1 MTHAS
6 LRGLLTEERGKRP
19 ARRYELA
26 PDLRQRS
33 ELFGYI
39 LLYRWLALVPPL
51 LGLVAS
57 GRPGAAAWALL
68 GTAAG
73 YNLGVTLFHPILNTL
88 VLRRPWLMAADVLFC
103 SVVLTLSGGEAS
115 PYYLYALSP
124 LFASGLF
131 FRTRGGITSAA
142 GMTAA
147 YAAAVLVRSL
157 GWGTAV
163 DVSLMTI
170 HVAGFFLI
178 GGLFSNFTSLL
189 EDQRASTRLLEQVR
203 TELVRKTAELQ
214 RTNRELRSLH
224 ALAVGLQEAAV
235 DVRDVQRKVL
245 SLLTGELGYPR
256 AFLGLVDHGDLS
268 LTGWMAASAGGSL
281 TQEVPATL
289 RVPLNQS
296 GGPFARALTSRA
308 VQEVEGQLDPSLEG
322 CRLGRGLVLP
332 LLIRDLPV
340 GVLVVELP
348 EGEASR
354 QDAVPLLT
362 SVAHQAA
369 LALWSTRMCVERAQ
383 RFAVQEERNR
393 IARDIHDTVSQC
405 LFGTVYTLES
415 CLRLIPEDQAV
426 LRERLEAV
434 LRASTKTLR
443 DIRGL
448 IFDMWVGG
456 LTTAEFVAEL
466 KSYVQDLGPPEGL
479 EVDISVQGDL
489 TELTPFTRKHLF
501 RIAQEALANVVR
513 HAHAR
518 RATVHLAADSH
529 VVQLT
534 VQDDGVG
541 FDLREAGMGI
551 QGMRERAL
559 AVGGTLALHSV
570 PGGGTRVE
578 VRVPRLA
585 CVSSPPFG
593 S

>member
-1 MTHAS
+1 M
-6 LRGLLTEERGKRP
+6 
-19 ARRYELA
+19 
-26 PDLRQRS
+26 
-33 ELFGYI
+33 
-39 LLYRWLALVPPL
+39 
-51 LGLVAS
+51 
-57 GRPGAAAWALL
+57 
-68 GTAAG
+68 
-73 YNLGVTLFHPILNTL
+73 
-88 VLRRPWLMAADVLFC
+88 
-103 SVVLTLSGGEAS
+103 
-115 PYYLYALSP
+115 
-124 LFASGLF
+124 
-131 FRTRGGITSAA
+131 
-142 GMTAA
+142 
-147 YAAAVLVRSL
+147 
-157 GWGTAV
+157 V

-203 TELVRKTAELQ
+203 AELVRKTAELQ
-214 RTNRELRSLH
+214 QTNRELRSLH

-256 AFLGLVDHGDLS
+256 ALLGLVDHGDLC
-268 LTGWMAASAGGSL
+268 LTGWMAASAGGAL
-281 TQEVPATL
+281 IPEVPATL
-289 RVPLNQS
+289 RVSLHQP
-296 GGPFARALTSRA
+296 GGALARVLGSRA
-308 VQEVEGQLDPSLEG
+308 VQEVEGELDPALAG
-322 CRLGRGLVLP
+322 CRLRRGLVLP

-340 GVLVVELP
+340 GVLVVEFP
-348 EGEASR
+348 EGDASR
-354 QDAVPLLT
+354 QNAVPLLS

-383 RFAVQEERNR
+383 RFAIQEERNR

-415 CLRLIPEDQAV
+415 CLRLIPENQAT
-426 LRERLEAV
+426 LRERLETV
-434 LRASTKTLR
+434 LRASSKTLR

-466 KSYVQDLGPPEGL
+466 KSYVQDLGPPQEL
-479 EVDISVQGDL
+479 QVEITVQGDL

-513 HAHAR
+513 HAQAR
-518 RATVHLAADSH
+518 RAAVHLAADSQ
-529 VVQLT
+529 VVQMT
-534 VQDDGVG
+534 VHDDGVG
-541 FDLREAGMGI
+541 FDPHQAGMGI

-559 AVGGTLALHSV
+559 AIGGTLVLHSV
-570 PGGGTRVE
+570 RGGGTRVE

-585 CVSSPPFG
+585 CVSSPPFV

>member
-1 MTHAS
+1 
-6 LRGLLTEERGKRP
+6 
-19 ARRYELA
+19 
-26 PDLRQRS
+26 
-33 ELFGYI
+33 
-39 LLYRWLALVPPL
+39 
-51 LGLVAS
+51 
-57 GRPGAAAWALL
+57 
-68 GTAAG
+68 
-73 YNLGVTLFHPILNTL
+73 
-88 VLRRPWLMAADVLFC
+88 
-103 SVVLTLSGGEAS
+103 
-115 PYYLYALSP
+115 
-124 LFASGLF
+124 
-131 FRTRGGITSAA
+131 
-142 GMTAA
+142 
-147 YAAAVLVRSL
+147 
-157 GWGTAV
+157 
-163 DVSLMTI
+163 
-170 HVAGFFLI
+170 
-178 GGLFSNFTSLL
+178 
-189 EDQRASTRLLEQVR
+189 
-203 TELVRKTAELQ
+203 
-214 RTNRELRSLH
+214 
-224 ALAVGLQEAAV
+224 
-235 DVRDVQRKVL
+235 
-245 SLLTGELGYPR
+245 
-256 AFLGLVDHGDLS
+256 
-268 LTGWMAASAGGSL
+268 
-281 TQEVPATL
+281 
-289 RVPLNQS
+289 
-296 GGPFARALTSRA
+296 
-308 VQEVEGQLDPSLEG
+308 
-322 CRLGRGLVLP
+322 
-332 LLIRDLPV
+332 
-340 GVLVVELP
+340 
-348 EGEASR
+348 
-354 QDAVPLLT
+354 
-362 SVAHQAA
+362 
-369 LALWSTRMCVERAQ
+369 
-383 RFAVQEERNR
+383 VQEERNR

-415 CLRLIPEDQAV
+415 CLRLIPDDQAV